1 MKSHTESE
9 SIVQEHIDE
18 LKSVPE
24 RDARAA
30 TRARARFLTQAVSGE
45 EFQRHKGWNSI
56 FRKEQF
62 AMNIL
67 ISILVI
73 AGLLTGGGATVK
85 AAQDDL
91 PGEHLYGIKTWSEDV
106 SLQFQNN
113 PETRVERLMALAQ
126 TRVQEMTQMVEAG
139 QTPPDQVRLRLEGH
153 LQQALQLC
161 SNMQDAALD
170 RTLLQLRDQLQQQDR
185 DMQRLQIHSTQDA
198 QPLLERTRTML
209 QTHLQVVDD
218 GLLNYE
224 TFRNTVRNG
233 FQYGQTQTPP
243 TAAPTTPATPHRQQ
257 NNQATPQA
265 DPEGSNGPGPNTDP
279 GGPNPNATPMPSQDG
294 SGSGSGDNPGGNE
307 GGEGSGNNPGGN
319 QDGEGSGSGGAGDGS
334 GGGNRP

>member
-1 MKSHTESE
+1 MNNHTEAE
-9 SIVQEHIDE
+9 SIVQEHIGE

-24 RDARAA
+24 RASRAA

-45 EFQRHKGWNSI
+45 EFQRHKGWNAI
-56 FRKEQF
+56 FRTEQF

-73 AGLLTGGGATVK
+73 AGLLAGGGATVK

-113 PETRVERLMALAQ
+113 PEARVERLMALAQ

-139 QTPPDQVRLRLEGH
+139 QTPPDQIRLRLEGH

-161 SNMQDAALD
+161 SNMQDTALD

-198 QPLLERTRTML
+198 QPILERTRTML
-209 QTHLQVVDD
+209 QTQLHVVDD
-218 GLLNYE
+218 GLLNHE
-224 TFRNTVRNG
+224 IFRNTVRNG
-233 FQYGQTQTPP
+233 FHYGQTQTPP
-243 TAAPTTPATPHRQQ
+243 TAAPTTPPTPHRQQ

-265 DPEGSNGPGPNTDP
+265 DPEGNNGPGPNPDP
-279 GGPNPNATPMPSQDG
+279 GGPNPSMTPMPSQDG
-294 SGSGSGDNPGGNE
+294 SGTGSGSNPGGNE
-307 GGEGSGNNPGGN
+307 GGAGSGNNPGGN
-319 QDGEGSGSGGAGDGS
+319 QEGEGSGSGGSGGGGS
-334 GGGNRP
+334 GGNRP